1 MASVEEINKLFAQSK
16 EDEKAFNPR
25 RLEDVEDYSD
35 ISVLQSMLAGVGSGL
50 IAIPKGFASLGASLM
65 DLGADTNKAA
75 EVEKYFD
82 DLTTLDEQAEATT
95 AGKITETLVNIG
107 FPAVGAYSAG
117 ANLAAKA
124 FQAGRAG
131 KYFKL
136 TEPNLVK
143 GAKQA
148 TKLNARG
155 KTAQFIVGSAASG
168 VAEGV
173 FIGDVNE
180 VGTFGDL
187 LGGPTELERDDDYDP
202 TRELINRVKFGTEGA
217 LFSGILGGVGKTI
230 KNLATRGAKNRFSNS
245 KIDQTLDKIASFAR
259 ARGGKTKEFFDL
271 ERRQIGLRAQDIQ
284 LAKQTSRELD
294 KRIDAIFPA
303 WKTISDKS
311 PLYKDRKDVLE
322 QMNDVLLSGKPT
334 VNKAGNVKFG
344 DVDATKKAKL
354 IKKLRDIIGDDAD
367 KLKNIDDIFDNIT
380 AIRTGW
386 GEMFSALST
395 RITGKQ
401 LNEFKGLF
409 GNKFKDWLGQTYDVY
424 QNRSLIPFF
433 NWKPAREAVE
443 ATKKMFIEQAK
454 RNGVRLTDGEA
465 ELYVERL
472 VKSAQK
478 QGLPKGLRLDKEAS
492 PLFKMPI
499 FRKGTIQEDLVNLD
513 NSKLI
518 NKEARK
524 NIEAV
529 LGKTKNPMQTI
540 LSGTTRLSLI
550 TRRNQFFNELL
561 DQSNK
566 LGAASSTGRKMFYN
580 ADEVADGTA
589 ARELNTA
596 RFRQINLD
604 PAKKLEVG
612 STNPLNGMYAID
624 EIADALEET
633 NKNLL
638 GEGLTSQI
646 YAGFVLYP
654 KATSQMAKTIL
665 SPITH
670 IRNFV
675 SASLFATANGVIPDP
690 TAIKFAY
697 QALQAPLPGMRKQN
711 ERYRKMLQLG
721 VTNSNVRLG
730 DLRSL
735 IGDTNLVENAS
746 TIAPRWLARFASKA
760 RGVGED
766 LYTAEDDFWKMATF
780 SVESRRLATAY
791 ERAGVKR
798 TIDEIEEEAADIVRN
813 NIPNYDYVSEFVKG
827 LRKLPLGNFVSFP
840 AEIMRT
846 GTNIARR
853 GLKEIN
859 YTTVNDA
866 GETVK
871 PLARIGYQRLIGM
884 AATTAAI
891 PAGTVAAFKTIHNVT
906 NDEMEALRRY
916 VADWSKNST
925 LLPIRDEETGKLDK
939 YVDFSHANPYDIL
952 IRPFQTITNAVAS
965 GREDEDGMMDDFLRG
980 MFTAGKE
987 VASPFISE
995 SIWTEAVSDILIRG
1009 GRTREGFEVFNEQD
1023 SDGNKAYKI
1032 MAHLVK
1038 SQAPL
1043 SYPTLKRLKIS
1054 LKNKDDPDSFDP
1066 QGRQF
1071 EFGDELWGFVGARN
1085 VKVDPERTF
1094 KYKTADFVRGARDSK
1109 RLFTKEALRAG
1120 VVTPEQIVD
1129 AYINANRALF
1139 GVKRE
1144 YKLDIDAA
1152 RILDIN
1158 EEKLYESLQR
1168 GASRKEIGALE
1179 EGIFRP
1185 YEISREIY
1193 GTIAENAQ
1201 RLGVADPMEAATP
1214 VIGAIYDMLS
1224 IAPLS
1229 LGQFPEFENPFSTP
1243 TEEQPVTSNI
1253 SGLAQVNPQLLQ
1265 PPVTSIN
1272 TTIPY
1277 SQMNLA
1283 QRAEYD
1289 KLMRGI

>member
-1 MASVEEINKLFAQSK
+1 MTAELDKWKANNGQLNLTK
-16 EDEKAFNPR
+16 E
-25 RLEDVEDYSD
+25 EDYSD

-65 DLGADTNKAA
+65 DLGAGTNKAA

-117 ANLAAKA
+117 ASLASKA
-124 FQAGRAG
+124 FMAGKAG

-155 KTAQFIVGSAASG
+155 QTAKFIAGSAASG

-173 FIGDVNE
+173 FVGDVE
-180 VGTFGDL
+180 QIGTFGDL
-187 LGGPTELERDDDYDP
+187 LGGPTEIERSDDYDP

-230 KNLATRGAKNRFSNS
+230 KLLGQRGDKLRFSNN
-245 KIDQTLDKIASFAR
+245 KLDQSLDKIASFAR
-259 ARGGKTKEFFDL
+259 ARGGKTKEFFDI
-271 ERRQIGLRAQDIQ
+271 ERKQIGLRAADIQ

-294 KRIDAIFPA
+294 KSIDAIFPA
-303 WKTISDKS
+303 WKTISDRS
-311 PLYKDRKDVLE
+311 PLYKDRKEVLE
-322 QMNDVLLSGKPT
+322 QINDTMLSGKPT

-344 DVDATKKAKL
+344 DMDATKKTKL
-354 IKKLRDIIGDDAD
+354 IKKLKQVIKDDPE
-367 KLKNIDDIFDNIT
+367 KLKEAQDAIFGNVA

-386 GEMFSALST
+386 GDMFSSLGT

-401 LNEFKGLF
+401 LTEFQGLF
-409 GNKFKDWLGQTYDVY
+409 GNKFKDWMGQTYEVY
-424 QNRSLIPFF
+424 QNKSVIPFF
-433 NWKPAREAVE
+433 GWKPAAEAVKN
-443 ATKKMFIEQAK
+443 TKKMFIEQAK
-454 RNGVRLTDGEA
+454 RNGVKLTDGQA
-465 ELYVERL
+465 ENYVNQLIKTFRMPT
-472 VKSAQK
+472 
-478 QGLPKGLRLDKEAS
+478 GLKLNKPLS
-492 PLFKMPI
+492 PAFKMPM
-499 FRKGTIQEDLVNLD
+499 FRKGTTLEDMVNLD

-518 NKEARK
+518 NKETRK
-524 NIEAV
+524 NLDA
-529 LGKTKNPMQTI
+529 LFGKTQNPMETI
-540 LSGTTRLSLI
+540 LSGTTKLSLL
-550 TRRNQFFNELL
+550 TRRNQFFNDLL
-561 DQSNK
+561 TESDK
-566 LGAASSTGRKMFYN
+566 LGAKSSAGRKMFYN
-580 ADEVADGTA
+580 ADEVQDGTA
-589 ARELNTA
+589 LKELNTEK
-596 RFRQINLD
+596 FRQINLD
-604 PAKKLEVG
+604 PSGKLEAG

-638 GEGLTSQI
+638 GDGLLGQI
-646 YAGFVLYP
+646 YSGLVLYP

-675 SASLFATANGVIPDP
+675 SAGAFATANGIIPDAE
-690 TAIKFAY
+690 AIKFSY
-697 QALQAPLPGMRKQN
+697 QALQAPLKGMRKQN
-711 ERYRKMLQLG
+711 ERYRRMLQLG

-730 DLRSL
+730 DLRGL

-746 TIAPRWLARFASKA
+746 TIAPRWLSRFASKA
-760 RGVGED
+760 RGLGED
-766 LYTAEDDFWKMATF
+766 LYTAEDDFWKMASF
-780 SVESRRLATAY
+780 SVESRRLGKAY
-791 ERAGVKR
+791 QNAGIKR
-798 TIDEIEEEAADIVRN
+798 SINEIEEEAADIIRN
-813 NIPNYDYVSEFVKG
+813 NIPNYDYVSDFVKG

-859 YTTVNDA
+859 MTMKNDK
-866 GETVK
+866 GEMVK
-871 PLARIGYQRLIGM
+871 PLAKIGYQRLIGM

-891 PAGTVAAFKTIHNVT
+891 PAGTVAAFKTIHNVSQ
-906 NDEMEALRRY
+906 DEIEALRRY

-925 LLPIRDEETGKLDK
+925 LLPIRDKETGKLDT
-939 YVDFSHANPYDIL
+939 YIDFSHANPYDIL

-965 GREDEDGMMDDFLRG
+965 GREDEDGMMGDFLKG
-980 MFTAGKE
+980 MFEAGKE
-987 VASPFISE
+987 VASPFITE
-995 SIWTEAVSDILIRG
+995 SIWTEAISDLLIRG
-1009 GRTREGFEVFNEQD
+1009 GRTREGFEVFNDQD
-1023 SDGNKAYKI
+1023 SDGNKVTKI

-1043 SYPTLKRLKIS
+1043 SYPTLKRLKLS

-1071 EFGDELWGFVGARN
+1071 EFGDELWGFVGARK

-1094 KYKTADFVRGARDSK
+1094 KYKTADFVRGSRDSK
-1109 RLFTKEALRAG
+1109 RLFTKEALRSG
-1120 VVTPEQIVD
+1120 VVTPEQITD

-1139 GVKRE
+1139 GVKKNF
-1144 YKLDIDAA
+1144 KLDIDAA
-1152 RILDIN
+1152 RTLEIN
-1158 EEKLYESLQR
+1158 EEKLNESLSR
-1168 GASRKEIGALE
+1168 AASRKERGALE

-1185 YEISREIY
+1185 YDISREIY

-1201 RLGVADPMEAATP
+1201 RLGVADPMEAAAP
-1214 VIGAIYDMLS
+1214 VISAIYDMLS

-1229 LGQFPEFENPFSTP
+1229 LGNFPEFENPFSTP
-1243 TEEQPVTSNI
+1243 TEDQPVTSAI
-1253 SGLAQVNPQLLQ
+1253 SGLAQVNPQLLT
-1265 PPVTSIN
+1265 PPVTSVN
-1272 TTIPY
+1272 TQIPY

-1283 QRAEYD
+1283 QKAEYD
-1289 KLMRGI
+1289 KLVRGI

>member
-1 MASVEEINKLFAQSK
+1 MTAALEKWKASNGQLDLTNE
-16 EDEKAFNPR
+16 
-25 RLEDVEDYSD
+25 EDYSD

-82 DLTTLDEQAEATT
+82 DLTNLDEMAEATT

-124 FQAGRAG
+124 FQAGKAG

-155 KTAQFIVGSAASG
+155 KTAQFIVGTAASG

-173 FIGDVNE
+173 FVGDVNE
-180 VGTFGDL
+180 IGTFGDL
-187 LGGPTELERDDDYDP
+187 LGGPTELERTDDYDP
-202 TRELINRVKFGTEGA
+202 TIEILNRVKFGTEGA
-217 LFSGILGGVGKTI
+217 LFTGILSGVGKSI

-245 KIDQTLDKIASFAR
+245 KIDQALDKIASFAR
-259 ARGGKTKEFFDL
+259 ARGGKTQEFFDL

-303 WKTISDKS
+303 WKTISDRS
-311 PLYKDRKDVLE
+311 PLGKDRKDVLE
-322 QMNDVLLSGKPT
+322 QINDVMLSGKPT
-334 VNKAGNVKFG
+334 LNKAGNVKFG
-344 DVDATKKAKL
+344 DVDAAKKTKL
-354 IKKLRDIIGDDAD
+354 IKRLRNIIGDDPD
-367 KLKNIDDIFDNIT
+367 KLKNIDDIFDNIS

-409 GNKFKDWLGQTYDVY
+409 GNKFKDWMGQTYDVY
-424 QNRSLIPFF
+424 QNKSLIPFF
-433 NWKPAREAVE
+433 NWKPATEAVE
-443 ATKKMFIEQAK
+443 ATKKMFIEQAEK
-454 RNGVRLTDGEA
+454 NGVKLNEGQA
-465 ELYVERL
+465 ENYVNRII
-472 VKSAQK
+472 KSAQK
-478 QGLPKGLRLDKEAS
+478 QGLPKGFVMDKPSS
-492 PLFKMPI
+492 PLFEMPI

-518 NKEARK
+518 SKEARK

-529 LGKTKNPMQTI
+529 LGKAKNPMQTI
-540 LSGTTRLSLI
+540 LDGTTRLSLI

-561 DQSNK
+561 EQSDK
-566 LGAASSTGRKMFYN
+566 IGAASSTGRKMFYTE
-580 ADEVADGTA
+580 AEKVSGVAA
-589 ARELNTA
+589 KELNTA
-596 RFRQINLD
+596 RFRKIRID
-604 PAKKLEVG
+604 PEKTLEAG

-633 NKNLL
+633 SKQVNS
-638 GEGLTSQI
+638 LTSQI

-690 TAIKFAY
+690 TAIKFSY
-697 QALQAPLPGMRKQN
+697 QALQAPLKGARKQN

-730 DLRSL
+730 DLKSL
-735 IGDTNLVENAS
+735 IGDTNLVQNAAM
-746 TIAPRWLARFASKA
+746 IAPRWLSRFASKA

-780 SVESRRLATAY
+780 SVESRRLGKAY

-859 YTTVNDA
+859 YTTVNNE
-866 GETVK
+866 GKTVK

-884 AATTAAI
+884 AATTAAA
-891 PAGTVAAFKTIHNVT
+891 PAATVAAFKTIHNVSQ
-906 NDEMEALRRY
+906 DEMEALRRY

-965 GREDEDGMMDDFLRG
+965 GREDEDGMMDDFLKG

-995 SIWTEAVSDILIRG
+995 SIWTEAISDILIRG

-1094 KYKTADFVRGARDSK
+1094 KYKTADFVRGSRDSK

-1139 GVKRE
+1139 GVKKE

-1253 SGLAQVNPQLLQ
+1253 SGLAQVNPQLLT
-1265 PPVTSIN
+1265 PPVTSVN
-1272 TTIPY
+1272 TQIPY

-1289 KLMRGI
+1289 KLVRGI

>member
-1 MASVEEINKLFAQSK
+1 MTAELDKWKANNGQLNLTK
-16 EDEKAFNPR
+16 E
-25 RLEDVEDYSD
+25 EDYSD

-117 ANLAAKA
+117 ASLASKA
-124 FQAGRAG
+124 FMAGKAG

-155 KTAQFIVGSAASG
+155 QTAKFIVGSAASG

-173 FIGDVNE
+173 FVGDVE
-180 VGTFGDL
+180 QIGTFGDL
-187 LGGPTELERDDDYDP
+187 LGGPTEIERSDDYDP

-259 ARGGKTKEFFDL
+259 ARGGKTQEFFDI
-271 ERRQIGLRAQDIQ
+271 ERKQVGLRATDIQ
-284 LAKQTSRELD
+284 LAKQTSKELD

-303 WKTISDKS
+303 WRTISNKS
-311 PLYKDRKDVLE
+311 PLYKDRKETLE
-322 QMNDVLLSGKPT
+322 QINDVMLSGKPT

-344 DVDATKKAKL
+344 DVDAAKKAKL
-354 IKKLRDIIGDDAD
+354 IKKLRGIIGDDTD
-367 KLKNIDDIFDNIT
+367 KLKNIDDIFDNVK

-386 GEMFSALST
+386 GEMFSALGT

-401 LNEFKGLF
+401 LDEFQGLF
-409 GNKFKDWLGQTYDVY
+409 GNKFKDWMGQTYDVY

-433 NWKPAREAVE
+433 NFKPATEAVE
-443 ATKKMFIEQAK
+443 NTKKMFIEQAK
-454 RNGVRLTDGEA
+454 KNGVKLEPGEA

-478 QGLPKGLRLDKEAS
+478 QGLPKGLKLDKASS
-492 PLFKMPI
+492 PLFKMPM

-513 NSKLI
+513 NTKLI
-518 NKEARK
+518 SKEARK

-529 LGKTKNPMQTI
+529 LGKTNNPMQTI

-550 TRRNQFFNELL
+550 TRRNQFFNDLL
-561 DQSNK
+561 TESDK
-566 LGAASSTGRKMFYN
+566 LGSKSSTGRKMFYT
-580 ADEVADGTA
+580 ADEVQDGTA

-596 RFRQINLD
+596 RFRAINLD

-646 YAGFVLYP
+646 YAGLVLYP

-675 SASLFATANGVIPDP
+675 SAGAFATANGIIPDP

-730 DLRSL
+730 DLKSL

-746 TIAPRWLARFASKA
+746 SIAPRWLSRFASKA

-766 LYTAEDDFWKMATF
+766 LYTAEDDFWKMASF
-780 SVESRRLATAY
+780 SVESRRLGKAY
-791 ERAGVKR
+791 QNAGVKR
-798 TIDEIEEEAADIVRN
+798 TIDEIEEEAASIVRN
-813 NIPNYDYVSEFVKG
+813 NIPNYDYVSDFVKG

-859 YTTVNDA
+859 YSTVNDA

-871 PLARIGYQRLIGM
+871 PLARIGYQRLVGM

-891 PAGTVAAFKTIHNVT
+891 PAATVAAFKTIHNVSQ
-906 NDEMEALRRY
+906 DEIEALRRF

-925 LLPIRDEETGKLDK
+925 LLPVRDKETGKLDK
-939 YVDFSHANPYDIL
+939 YIDFSHANPYDIL

-965 GREDEDGMMDDFLRG
+965 GREDEDGMMDDFLKG
-980 MFTAGKE
+980 MFDAGKE
-987 VASPFISE
+987 ITSPFISE
-995 SIWTEAVSDILIRG
+995 SIWTEAISDILIRG
-1009 GRTREGFEVFNEQD
+1009 GRTREGFEVFNDQD

-1043 SYPTLKRLKIS
+1043 SYPTLKRLKLS

-1085 VKVDPERTF
+1085 VKIDPERTF
-1094 KYKTADFVRGARDSK
+1094 KYKTADFVRGSRDSK
-1109 RLFTKEALRAG
+1109 RLFTKEALRSG
-1120 VVTPEQIVD
+1120 VVTPEQITD

-1139 GVKRE
+1139 GVKKNF
-1144 YKLDIDAA
+1144 KLDIDAA
-1152 RILDIN
+1152 RTLEIN
-1158 EEKLYESLQR
+1158 EEKLNESLSR
-1168 GASRKEIGALE
+1168 AASRKERGALE

-1185 YEISREIY
+1185 YDISREIY

-1201 RLGVADPMEAATP
+1201 RLGVADPMEAAAP
-1214 VIGAIYDMLS
+1214 VISAIYDMLS

-1229 LGQFPEFENPFSTP
+1229 LGEFPEFENPFSTP
-1243 TEEQPVTSNI
+1243 TEEQPVTSAI
-1253 SGLAQVNPQLLQ
+1253 SGLAQVNPQLLT
-1265 PPVTSIN
+1265 PPVTSVN
-1272 TTIPY
+1272 TDLA
-1277 SQMNLA
+1277 QRAMNLA

-1289 KLMRGI
+1289 KLVRGI

>member
-1 MASVEEINKLFAQSK
+1 MASQLEELLKKNKDLNTKPSFEINNLSEA
-16 EDEKAFNPR
+16 
-25 RLEDVEDYSD
+25 EDYSD

-107 FPAVGAYSAG
+107 FPAIGAYSAG
-117 ANLAAKA
+117 ASLASKA
-124 FQAGRAG
+124 FMAGKAG

-155 KTAQFIVGSAASG
+155 KTAQFIAGPAASG

-173 FIGDVNE
+173 FVGDVE
-180 VGTFGDL
+180 QIGTFGAL
-187 LGGPTELERDDDYDP
+187 LGGPTEIERSDDYDP
-202 TRELINRVKFGTEGA
+202 TVELINRVKFGTEGA

-245 KIDQTLDKIASFAR
+245 KLDQALDKIASFAR
-259 ARGGKTKEFFDL
+259 ARGGKTTEFFGL
-271 ERRQIGLRAQDIQ
+271 ERKQVGLRAADIQ

-294 KRIDAIFPA
+294 KSIDAIFPA
-303 WKTISDKS
+303 WKTISDRS
-311 PLYKDRKDVLE
+311 PLYKDRKEVLE
-322 QMNDVLLSGKPT
+322 QINDTMLSGKPT

-344 DVDATKKAKL
+344 DIDATKKTKL
-354 IKKLRDIIGDDAD
+354 IKKLKQVIDDPQ
-367 KLKNIDDIFDNIT
+367 KLKETQDAIFGNVD

-386 GEMFSALST
+386 GDMFSSLGT

-401 LNEFKGLF
+401 LTEFQGLF
-409 GNKFKDWLGQTYDVY
+409 GNKFKDWMGQTYEVY
-424 QNRSLIPFF
+424 QNKSVIPFF
-433 NWKPAREAVE
+433 GWKPAAEAVKN
-443 ATKKMFIEQAK
+443 TKKMFIDQAK
-454 RNGVRLTDGEA
+454 KNGVKLTDGQA
-465 ELYVERL
+465 ENYVNQLIKTFRM
-472 VKSAQK
+472 
-478 QGLPKGLRLDKEAS
+478 PKGLKLNKPLS
-492 PLFKMPI
+492 PAFKMPM
-499 FRKGTIQEDLVNLD
+499 FRKGTTLEDMVNLD

-518 NKEARK
+518 NKETRK
-524 NIEAV
+524 NLDA
-529 LGKTKNPMQTI
+529 LFGKTQNPMETI
-540 LSGTTRLSLI
+540 LSGTTKLSLL
-550 TRRNQFFNELL
+550 TRRNQFFNDLL
-561 DQSNK
+561 TESDK
-566 LGAASSTGRKMFYN
+566 LGAKSSAGRKMFYN
-580 ADEVADGTA
+580 ADEVQDGTA
-589 ARELNTA
+589 LKELNTEK
-596 RFRQINLD
+596 FRQINLD
-604 PAKKLEVG
+604 PSGKLEAG

-638 GEGLTSQI
+638 GDGLLGQI
-646 YAGFVLYP
+646 YSGLVLYP

-670 IRNFV
+670 VRNFV
-675 SASLFATANGVIPDP
+675 SAGAFATANGIIPDAE
-690 TAIKFAY
+690 AIKFSY
-697 QALQAPLPGMRKQN
+697 QALQAPLKGMRKQN
-711 ERYRKMLQLG
+711 ERYRRMLQLG

-730 DLRSL
+730 DLRGL

-746 TIAPRWLARFASKA
+746 TIAPRWLSRFASKA
-760 RGVGED
+760 RGLGED
-766 LYTAEDDFWKMATF
+766 LYTAEDDFWKMASF
-780 SVESRRLATAY
+780 SVESRRLGKAY
-791 ERAGVKR
+791 QNAGIKR
-798 TIDEIEEEAADIVRN
+798 SINEIEEEAADIIRN
-813 NIPNYDYVSEFVKG
+813 NIPNYDYVSDFVKG

-859 YTTVNDA
+859 MTMKNDK
-866 GETVK
+866 GEMVK

-891 PAGTVAAFKTIHNVT
+891 PAGTVAAFKTIHNVSQ
-906 NDEMEALRRY
+906 DEIEALRRY

-925 LLPIRDEETGKLDK
+925 LLPIRDKETGKLDK
-939 YVDFSHANPYDIL
+939 YIDFSHAIPYDIL
-952 IRPFQTITNAVAS
+952 VRPFQTITNAVAA
-965 GREDEDGMMDDFLRG
+965 GREDEDGMMGDFLKG
-980 MFTAGKE
+980 MFEAGKE
-987 VASPFISE
+987 VASPFITE
-995 SIWTEAVSDILIRG
+995 SIWTEAISDLLIRG
-1009 GRTREGFEVFNEQD
+1009 GRTREGFEVFNDQD
-1023 SDGNKAYKI
+1023 SDGNKVTKI

-1043 SYPTLKRLKIS
+1043 SYPTLKRLKLS

-1071 EFGDELWGFVGARN
+1071 EFGDELWGFVGARK

-1094 KYKTADFVRGARDSK
+1094 KYKIANFQRGSRDSR
-1109 RLFTKEALRAG
+1109 RLFTKEALRGG
-1120 VVTPEQIVD
+1120 VVKPEQLVD

-1139 GVKRE
+1139 GVK
-1144 YKLDIDAA
+1144 KDFGLDIDAA
-1152 RILDIN
+1152 KTLGMSPNLITNDLKDRNI
-1158 EEKLYESLQR
+1158 
-1168 GASRKEIGALE
+1168 SRKERIALDN
-1179 EGIFRP
+1179 GIFRP
-1185 YEISREIY
+1185 YDISKDLATAIRE
-1193 GTIAENAQ
+1193 NSFK
-1201 RLGVADPMEAATP
+1201 LGLANPLDAAAP
-1214 VIGAIYDMLS
+1214 VLSAIYDMLS

-1229 LGQFPEFENPFSTP
+1229 LGEFPEFENPFSTP
-1243 TEEQPVTSNI
+1243 TEEQPVTSAI
-1253 SGLAQVNPQLLQ
+1253 SGLQQVNPQLLQ
-1265 PPVTSIN
+1265 PPVTSVN
-1272 TTIPY
+1272 TQIPY

-1289 KLMRGI
+1289 KLVRGI

>member
-1 MASVEEINKLFAQSK
+1 MTAELDKWKANNGQLNLTK
-16 EDEKAFNPR
+16 E
-25 RLEDVEDYSD
+25 EDYSD

-65 DLGADTNKAA
+65 DLGAGTNKAA

-117 ANLAAKA
+117 ASLASKA
-124 FQAGRAG
+124 FMAGKAG

-155 KTAQFIVGSAASG
+155 QTAKFIAGSAASG

-173 FIGDVNE
+173 FVGDVE
-180 VGTFGDL
+180 QIGTFGDL
-187 LGGPTELERDDDYDP
+187 LGGPTEIERSDDYDP

-230 KNLATRGAKNRFSNS
+230 KLLGQRGDKLRFSNN
-245 KIDQTLDKIASFAR
+245 KLDQSLDKIASFAR
-259 ARGGKTKEFFDL
+259 ARGGKTKEFFDI
-271 ERRQIGLRAQDIQ
+271 ERKQIGLRAADIQ

-294 KRIDAIFPA
+294 KSIDAIFPA
-303 WKTISDKS
+303 WKTISDRS
-311 PLYKDRKDVLE
+311 PLYKDRKEVLE
-322 QMNDVLLSGKPT
+322 QINDTMLSGKPT

-344 DVDATKKAKL
+344 DMDATKKTKL
-354 IKKLRDIIGDDAD
+354 IKKLKQVIKDDPK
-367 KLKNIDDIFDNIT
+367 KLKEAEDAIFGNIT

-386 GEMFSALST
+386 GDMFSSLGT

-401 LNEFKGLF
+401 LTEFQGLF
-409 GNKFKDWLGQTYDVY
+409 GNKFKDWMGQTYEVY
-424 QNRSLIPFF
+424 QNKSVIPFF
-433 NWKPAREAVE
+433 GWKPAAEAVKN
-443 ATKKMFIEQAK
+443 TKKMFIEQAK
-454 RNGVRLTDGEA
+454 RNGVKLTDGQA
-465 ELYVERL
+465 ENYVNQLIKTFRMPT
-472 VKSAQK
+472 
-478 QGLPKGLRLDKEAS
+478 GLKLNKPLS
-492 PLFKMPI
+492 PAFKMPM
-499 FRKGTIQEDLVNLD
+499 FRKGTTLEDMVNLD

-518 NKEARK
+518 NKETRK
-524 NIEAV
+524 NLDA
-529 LGKTKNPMQTI
+529 LFGKTQNPMETI
-540 LSGTTRLSLI
+540 LSGTTKLSLL
-550 TRRNQFFNELL
+550 TRRNQFFNDLL
-561 DQSNK
+561 TESDK
-566 LGAASSTGRKMFYN
+566 LGAKSSAGRKMFYN
-580 ADEVADGTA
+580 ADEVQDGTA
-589 ARELNTA
+589 LKELNTEK
-596 RFRQINLD
+596 FRQINLD
-604 PAKKLEVG
+604 PSGKLEAG

-638 GEGLTSQI
+638 GDGLLGQI
-646 YAGFVLYP
+646 YSGLVLYP

-675 SASLFATANGVIPDP
+675 SAGAFATANGIIPDAE
-690 TAIKFAY
+690 AIKFSY
-697 QALQAPLPGMRKQN
+697 QALQAPLKGMRKQN
-711 ERYRKMLQLG
+711 ERYRRMLQLG

-730 DLRSL
+730 DLRGL

-746 TIAPRWLARFASKA
+746 TIAPRWLSRFASKA
-760 RGVGED
+760 RGLGED
-766 LYTAEDDFWKMATF
+766 LYTAEDDFWKMASF
-780 SVESRRLATAY
+780 SVESRRLGKAY
-791 ERAGVKR
+791 QNAGIKR
-798 TIDEIEEEAADIVRN
+798 SINEIEEEAADIIRN
-813 NIPNYDYVSEFVKG
+813 NIPNYDYVSDFVKG

-859 YTTVNDA
+859 MTMKNDK
-866 GETVK
+866 GEMVK
-871 PLARIGYQRLIGM
+871 PLAKIGYQRLIGM

-891 PAGTVAAFKTIHNVT
+891 PAGTVAAFKTIHNVSQ
-906 NDEMEALRRY
+906 DEIEALRRY

-925 LLPIRDEETGKLDK
+925 LLPIRDKETGKLDT
-939 YVDFSHANPYDIL
+939 YIDFSHANPYDIL

-965 GREDEDGMMDDFLRG
+965 GREDEDGMMGDFLKG
-980 MFTAGKE
+980 MFEAGKE
-987 VASPFISE
+987 VASPFITE
-995 SIWTEAVSDILIRG
+995 SIWTEAISDLLIRG
-1009 GRTREGFEVFNEQD
+1009 GRTREGFEVFNDQD
-1023 SDGNKAYKI
+1023 SDGNKVTKI

-1043 SYPTLKRLKIS
+1043 SYPTLKRLKLS

-1071 EFGDELWGFVGARN
+1071 EFGDELWGFVGARK

-1094 KYKTADFVRGARDSK
+1094 KYKTADFVRGSRDSK
-1109 RLFTKEALRAG
+1109 RLFTKEALRSG
-1120 VVTPEQIVD
+1120 VVTPEQITD

-1139 GVKRE
+1139 GVKKNF
-1144 YKLDIDAA
+1144 KLDIDAA
-1152 RILDIN
+1152 RTLEIN
-1158 EEKLYESLQR
+1158 EEKLNESLSR
-1168 GASRKEIGALE
+1168 AASRKERGALE

-1185 YEISREIY
+1185 YDISREIY

-1201 RLGVADPMEAATP
+1201 RLGVADPMEAAAP
-1214 VIGAIYDMLS
+1214 VISAIYDMLS

-1229 LGQFPEFENPFSTP
+1229 LGNFPEFENPFSTP
-1243 TEEQPVTSNI
+1243 TEDQPVTSAI
-1253 SGLAQVNPQLLQ
+1253 SGLAQVNPQLLT
-1265 PPVTSIN
+1265 PPVTSVN
-1272 TTIPY
+1272 TQIPY

-1283 QRAEYD
+1283 QKAEYD
-1289 KLMRGI
+1289 KLVRGI

>member
-1 MASVEEINKLFAQSK
+1 MASAEEINKLFLQSK
-16 EDEKAFNPR
+16 EEEQSFNPR

-107 FPAVGAYSAG
+107 FPAIGAYSAG
-117 ANLAAKA
+117 ASLASKA
-124 FQAGRAG
+124 FMAGKAG

-155 KTAQFIVGSAASG
+155 KTAQFIAGSAASG

-173 FIGDVNE
+173 FVGDVE
-180 VGTFGDL
+180 QIGTFGDL
-187 LGGPTELERDDDYDP
+187 LGGPTEIERSDDYDP
-202 TRELINRVKFGTEGA
+202 TVELINRVKFGTEGA

-230 KNLATRGAKNRFSNS
+230 KLLGQRGDKLRFSNS
-245 KIDQTLDKIASFAR
+245 KLDQALDKIASFAR
-259 ARGGKTKEFFDL
+259 ARGGKTTEFFGL
-271 ERRQIGLRAQDIQ
+271 ERKQVGLRAADIQ

-294 KRIDAIFPA
+294 KSIDAIFPA
-303 WKTISDKS
+303 WKTISDRS
-311 PLYKDRKDVLE
+311 PLYKDRKEVLE
-322 QMNDVLLSGKPT
+322 QINDTMLSGKPT

-344 DVDATKKAKL
+344 DIDATKKTKL
-354 IKKLRDIIGDDAD
+354 IKKLKQVIDDPQ
-367 KLKNIDDIFDNIT
+367 KLKETQDAIFGNVD

-386 GEMFSALST
+386 GDMFSSLGT

-401 LNEFKGLF
+401 LTEFQGLF
-409 GNKFKDWLGQTYDVY
+409 GNKFKDWMGQTYEVY
-424 QNRSLIPFF
+424 QNKSVIPFF
-433 NWKPAREAVE
+433 GWKPAAEAVKN
-443 ATKKMFIEQAK
+443 TKKMFIDQAK
-454 RNGVRLTDGEA
+454 KNGVKLTDGQA
-465 ELYVERL
+465 ENYVNQLIKTFRM
-472 VKSAQK
+472 
-478 QGLPKGLRLDKEAS
+478 PKGLKLNKPLS
-492 PLFKMPI
+492 PAFKMPM
-499 FRKGTIQEDLVNLD
+499 FRKGTTLEDMVNLD

-518 NKEARK
+518 NKETRK
-524 NIEAV
+524 NLDA
-529 LGKTKNPMQTI
+529 LFGKTQNPMETI
-540 LSGTTRLSLI
+540 LSGTTKLSLL
-550 TRRNQFFNELL
+550 TRRNQFFNDLL
-561 DQSNK
+561 TESDK
-566 LGAASSTGRKMFYN
+566 LGAKSSAGRKMFYN
-580 ADEVADGTA
+580 ADEVQDGTA
-589 ARELNTA
+589 LKELNTEK
-596 RFRQINLD
+596 FRQINLD
-604 PAKKLEVG
+604 PSGKLEAG

-638 GEGLTSQI
+638 GDGLLGQI
-646 YAGFVLYP
+646 YSGLVLYP

-670 IRNFV
+670 VRNFV
-675 SASLFATANGVIPDP
+675 SAGAFATANGIIPDAE
-690 TAIKFAY
+690 AIKFSY
-697 QALQAPLPGMRKQN
+697 QALQAPLKGMRKQN
-711 ERYRKMLQLG
+711 ERYRRMLQLG

-730 DLRSL
+730 DLRGL

-746 TIAPRWLARFASKA
+746 TIAPRWLSRFASKA
-760 RGVGED
+760 RGLGED
-766 LYTAEDDFWKMATF
+766 LYTAEDDFWKMASF
-780 SVESRRLATAY
+780 SVESRRLGKAY
-791 ERAGVKR
+791 QNAGIKR
-798 TIDEIEEEAADIVRN
+798 SINEIEEEAADIIRN
-813 NIPNYDYVSEFVKG
+813 NIPNYDYVSDFVKG

-859 YTTVNDA
+859 MTMKNDK
-866 GETVK
+866 GEMVK

-891 PAGTVAAFKTIHNVT
+891 PAGTVAAFKTIHNVSQ
-906 NDEMEALRRY
+906 DEIEALRRY

-925 LLPIRDEETGKLDK
+925 LLPIRDKETGKLDK
-939 YVDFSHANPYDIL
+939 YIDFSHANPYDIL
-952 IRPFQTITNAVAS
+952 VRPFQTITNAVAA
-965 GREDEDGMMDDFLRG
+965 GREDEDGMMGDFLKG
-980 MFTAGKE
+980 MFEAGKE
-987 VASPFISE
+987 VASPFITE
-995 SIWTEAVSDILIRG
+995 SIWTEAISDLLIRG
-1009 GRTREGFEVFNEQD
+1009 GRTREGFEVFNDQD
-1023 SDGNKAYKI
+1023 SDGNKVTKI

-1043 SYPTLKRLKIS
+1043 SYPTLKRLKLS

-1071 EFGDELWGFVGARN
+1071 EFGDELWGFVGARK

-1094 KYKTADFVRGARDSK
+1094 KYKIANFQRGSRDSR
-1109 RLFTKEALRAG
+1109 RLFTKEALRGG
-1120 VVTPEQIVD
+1120 VVKPEQLVD

-1139 GVKRE
+1139 GVK
-1144 YKLDIDAA
+1144 KDFGLDIDAA
-1152 RILDIN
+1152 KTLGMSPNLITNDLKDRNI
-1158 EEKLYESLQR
+1158 
-1168 GASRKEIGALE
+1168 SRKERIALDN
-1179 EGIFRP
+1179 GIFRP
-1185 YEISREIY
+1185 YDISKDLATAIRE
-1193 GTIAENAQ
+1193 NSFK
-1201 RLGVADPMEAATP
+1201 LGLANPLDAAAP
-1214 VIGAIYDMLS
+1214 VLSAIYDMLS

-1229 LGQFPEFENPFSTP
+1229 LGEFPEFENPFSTP
-1243 TEEQPVTSNI
+1243 TEEQPVTSAI
-1253 SGLAQVNPQLLQ
+1253 SGLQQVNPQLLQ
-1265 PPVTSIN
+1265 PPVTSVN
-1272 TTIPY
+1272 TQIPY

-1289 KLMRGI
+1289 KLVRGI

>member
-1 MASVEEINKLFAQSK
+1 MASQLEELLKKNKDLNTKPSFEINNLSEA
-16 EDEKAFNPR
+16 
-25 RLEDVEDYSD
+25 EDYSD

-107 FPAVGAYSAG
+107 FPAIGAYSAG
-117 ANLAAKA
+117 ASLASKA
-124 FQAGRAG
+124 FMAGKAG

-155 KTAQFIVGSAASG
+155 KTAQFIAGSAASG

-173 FIGDVNE
+173 FVGDVE
-180 VGTFGDL
+180 QIGTFGDL
-187 LGGPTELERDDDYDP
+187 LGGPTEIERSDDYDP
-202 TRELINRVKFGTEGA
+202 TVELINRVKFGTEGA

-245 KIDQTLDKIASFAR
+245 KLDQALDKIASFAR
-259 ARGGKTKEFFDL
+259 ARGGKTTEFFGL
-271 ERRQIGLRAQDIQ
+271 ERKQVGLRAADIQ

-294 KRIDAIFPA
+294 KSIDAIFPA
-303 WKTISDKS
+303 WKTISDRS
-311 PLYKDRKDVLE
+311 PLYKDRKEVLE
-322 QMNDVLLSGKPT
+322 QINDTMLSGKPT

-344 DVDATKKAKL
+344 DIDATKKTKL
-354 IKKLRDIIGDDAD
+354 IKKLKQVIDDPQ
-367 KLKNIDDIFDNIT
+367 KLKETQDAIFGNVD

-386 GEMFSALST
+386 GDMFSSLGT

-401 LNEFKGLF
+401 LTEFQGLF
-409 GNKFKDWLGQTYDVY
+409 GNKFKDWMGQTYEVY
-424 QNRSLIPFF
+424 QNKSVIPFF
-433 NWKPAREAVE
+433 GWKPAAEAVKN
-443 ATKKMFIEQAK
+443 TKKMFIDQAK
-454 RNGVRLTDGEA
+454 KNGVKLTDGQA
-465 ELYVERL
+465 ENYVNQLIKTFRM
-472 VKSAQK
+472 
-478 QGLPKGLRLDKEAS
+478 PKGLKLNKPLS
-492 PLFKMPI
+492 PAFKMPM
-499 FRKGTIQEDLVNLD
+499 FRKGTTLEDMVNLD

-518 NKEARK
+518 NKETRK
-524 NIEAV
+524 NLDA
-529 LGKTKNPMQTI
+529 LFGKTQNPMETI
-540 LSGTTRLSLI
+540 LSGTTKLSLL
-550 TRRNQFFNELL
+550 TRRNQFFNDLL
-561 DQSNK
+561 TESDK
-566 LGAASSTGRKMFYN
+566 LGAKSSAGRKMFYN
-580 ADEVADGTA
+580 ADEVQDGTA
-589 ARELNTA
+589 LKELNTEK
-596 RFRQINLD
+596 FRQINLD
-604 PAKKLEVG
+604 PSGKLEAG

-638 GEGLTSQI
+638 GDGLLGQI
-646 YAGFVLYP
+646 YSGLVLYP

-670 IRNFV
+670 VRNFV
-675 SASLFATANGVIPDP
+675 SAGAFATANGIIPDAE
-690 TAIKFAY
+690 AIKFSY
-697 QALQAPLPGMRKQN
+697 QALQAPLKGMRKQN
-711 ERYRKMLQLG
+711 ERYRRMLQLG

-730 DLRSL
+730 DLRGL

-746 TIAPRWLARFASKA
+746 TIAPRWLSRFASKA
-760 RGVGED
+760 RGLGED
-766 LYTAEDDFWKMATF
+766 LYTAEDDFWKMASF
-780 SVESRRLATAY
+780 SVESRRLGKAY
-791 ERAGVKR
+791 QNAGIKR
-798 TIDEIEEEAADIVRN
+798 SINEIEEEAADIIRN
-813 NIPNYDYVSEFVKG
+813 NIPNYDYVSDFVKG

-859 YTTVNDA
+859 MTMKNDK
-866 GETVK
+866 GEMVK

-891 PAGTVAAFKTIHNVT
+891 PAGTVAAFKTIHNVSQ
-906 NDEMEALRRY
+906 DEIEALRRY

-925 LLPIRDEETGKLDK
+925 LLPIRDKETGKLDK
-939 YVDFSHANPYDIL
+939 YIDFSHANPYDIL
-952 IRPFQTITNAVAS
+952 VRPFQTITNAVAA
-965 GREDEDGMMDDFLRG
+965 GREDEDGMMGDFLKG
-980 MFTAGKE
+980 MFEAGKE
-987 VASPFISE
+987 VASPFITE
-995 SIWTEAVSDILIRG
+995 SIWTEAISDLLIRG
-1009 GRTREGFEVFNEQD
+1009 GRTREGFEVFNDQD
-1023 SDGNKAYKI
+1023 SDGNKVTKI

-1043 SYPTLKRLKIS
+1043 SYPTLKRLKLS

-1071 EFGDELWGFVGARN
+1071 EFGDELWGFVGARK

-1094 KYKTADFVRGARDSK
+1094 KYKIANFQRGSRDSR
-1109 RLFTKEALRAG
+1109 RLFTKEALRGG
-1120 VVTPEQIVD
+1120 VVKPEQLVD

-1139 GVKRE
+1139 GVK
-1144 YKLDIDAA
+1144 KDFGLDIDAA
-1152 RILDIN
+1152 KTLGMSPNLITNDLKDRNI
-1158 EEKLYESLQR
+1158 
-1168 GASRKEIGALE
+1168 SRKERIALDN
-1179 EGIFRP
+1179 GIFRP
-1185 YEISREIY
+1185 YDISKDLATAIRE
-1193 GTIAENAQ
+1193 NSFK
-1201 RLGVADPMEAATP
+1201 LGLANPLDAAAP
-1214 VIGAIYDMLS
+1214 VLSAIYDMLS

-1229 LGQFPEFENPFSTP
+1229 LGEFPEFENPFSTP
-1243 TEEQPVTSNI
+1243 TEEQPVTSAI
-1253 SGLAQVNPQLLQ
+1253 SGLQQVNPQLLQ
-1265 PPVTSIN
+1265 PPVTSVN
-1272 TTIPY
+1272 TQIPY

-1289 KLMRGI
+1289 KLVRGI

>member
-1 MASVEEINKLFAQSK
+1 MTAALEKWKASNGQLDLTNE
-16 EDEKAFNPR
+16 
-25 RLEDVEDYSD
+25 EDYSD

-82 DLTTLDEQAEATT
+82 DLTNLDEMAEATT

-124 FQAGRAG
+124 FQAGKAG

-155 KTAQFIVGSAASG
+155 KTAQFIVGTAASG

-173 FIGDVNE
+173 FVGDVNE
-180 VGTFGDL
+180 IGTFGDL
-187 LGGPTELERDDDYDP
+187 LGGPTELERTDDYDP
-202 TRELINRVKFGTEGA
+202 TIEILNRVKFGTEGA
-217 LFSGILGGVGKTI
+217 LFTGILSGVGKSI

-245 KIDQTLDKIASFAR
+245 KIDQALDKIASFAR
-259 ARGGKTKEFFDL
+259 ARGGKTQEFFDL

-303 WKTISDKS
+303 WKTISDRS
-311 PLYKDRKDVLE
+311 PLGKDRKDVLE
-322 QMNDVLLSGKPT
+322 QINDVMLSGKPT
-334 VNKAGNVKFG
+334 LNKAGNVKFG
-344 DVDATKKAKL
+344 DVDAAKKTKL
-354 IKKLRDIIGDDAD
+354 IKRLRNIIGDDPD
-367 KLKNIDDIFDNIT
+367 KLKNIDDIFDNIS

-409 GNKFKDWLGQTYDVY
+409 GNKFKDWMGQTYDVY
-424 QNRSLIPFF
+424 QNKSLIPFF
-433 NWKPAREAVE
+433 NWKPATEAVE
-443 ATKKMFIEQAK
+443 ATKKMFIEQAEK
-454 RNGVRLTDGEA
+454 NGVKLNEGQA
-465 ELYVERL
+465 ENYVNRII
-472 VKSAQK
+472 KSAQK
-478 QGLPKGLRLDKEAS
+478 QGLPKGFVMDKPSS
-492 PLFKMPI
+492 PLFEMPI

-518 NKEARK
+518 SKEARK

-529 LGKTKNPMQTI
+529 LGKAKNPMQTI
-540 LSGTTRLSLI
+540 LDGTTRLSLI

-561 DQSNK
+561 EQSDK
-566 LGAASSTGRKMFYN
+566 IGAASSTGRKMFYTE
-580 ADEVADGTA
+580 AEKVSGVAA
-589 ARELNTA
+589 KELNTA
-596 RFRQINLD
+596 RFRKIRID
-604 PAKKLEVG
+604 PEKTLEAG

-633 NKNLL
+633 SKQVNS
-638 GEGLTSQI
+638 LTSQI

-675 SASLFATANGVIPDP
+675 SASAFATANGVIPDP

-735 IGDTNLVENAS
+735 IGDTNLVQNAAM
-746 TIAPRWLARFASKA
+746 IAPRWLSRFASKA

-780 SVESRRLATAY
+780 SVESRRLGKAY

-859 YTTVNDA
+859 YTTVNDK

-1085 VKVDPERTF
+1085 VKIDPERTF
-1094 KYKTADFVRGARDSK
+1094 KYKTADFVRGSRDSK
-1109 RLFTKEALRAG
+1109 RLFTKEALRSG

-1129 AYINANRALF
+1129 SYINANRALF
-1139 GVKRE
+1139 GVKKE

-1168 GASRKEIGALE
+1168 GASKKEIGALE

-1185 YEISREIY
+1185 YDISREIY
-1193 GTIAENAQ
+1193 NTIGENAE
-1201 RLGVADPMEAATP
+1201 RLGVANPMEIAEP
-1214 VIGAIYDMLS
+1214 VISSIYDMLS

-1229 LGQFPEFENPFSTP
+1229 LATFPEFENPFSTP

-1265 PPVTSIN
+1265 PPVTSVN
-1272 TTIPY
+1272 TQIPY

-1283 QRAEYD
+1283 QKAEYD
-1289 KLMRGI
+1289 KLIFNR

>member
-1 MASVEEINKLFAQSK
+1 MASQLEELLKKNKDLNTKPSFEINNLSEA
-16 EDEKAFNPR
+16 
-25 RLEDVEDYSD
+25 EDYSD

-107 FPAVGAYSAG
+107 FPAIGAYSAG
-117 ANLAAKA
+117 ASLASKA
-124 FQAGRAG
+124 FMAGKAG

-155 KTAQFIVGSAASG
+155 KTAQFIAGSAASG

-173 FIGDVNE
+173 FVGDVE
-180 VGTFGDL
+180 QIGTFGDL
-187 LGGPTELERDDDYDP
+187 LGGPTEIERSDDYDP

-245 KIDQTLDKIASFAR
+245 KLDQALDKIASFAR
-259 ARGGKTKEFFDL
+259 ARGGKTTGIFGL
-271 ERRQIGLRAQDIQ
+271 ERKQVGLRAADIQ

-294 KRIDAIFPA
+294 KSIDAIFPA
-303 WKTISDKS
+303 WKTISDRS
-311 PLYKDRKDVLE
+311 PLYKDRKEVLE
-322 QMNDVLLSGKPT
+322 QINDTMLSGKPT

-344 DVDATKKAKL
+344 DIDATKKTKL
-354 IKKLRDIIGDDAD
+354 IKKLKQVIDDPQ
-367 KLKNIDDIFDNIT
+367 KLKETQDAIFGNVD

-386 GEMFSALST
+386 GDMFSSLGT

-401 LNEFKGLF
+401 LTEFQGLF
-409 GNKFKDWLGQTYDVY
+409 GNKFKDWMGQTYEVY
-424 QNRSLIPFF
+424 QNKSVIPFF
-433 NWKPAREAVE
+433 GWKPAAEAVKN
-443 ATKKMFIEQAK
+443 TKKMFIDQAK
-454 RNGVRLTDGEA
+454 KNGVKLTDGQA
-465 ELYVERL
+465 ENYVNQLIKTFRM
-472 VKSAQK
+472 
-478 QGLPKGLRLDKEAS
+478 PKGLKLNKPLS
-492 PLFKMPI
+492 PAFKMPM
-499 FRKGTIQEDLVNLD
+499 FRKGTTLEDMVNLD

-518 NKEARK
+518 NKETRK
-524 NIEAV
+524 NLDA
-529 LGKTKNPMQTI
+529 LFGKTQNPMETI
-540 LSGTTRLSLI
+540 LSGTTKLSLL
-550 TRRNQFFNELL
+550 TRRNQFFNDLL
-561 DQSNK
+561 TESDK
-566 LGAASSTGRKMFYN
+566 LGAKSSAGRKMFYN
-580 ADEVADGTA
+580 ADEVQDGTA
-589 ARELNTA
+589 LKELNTEK
-596 RFRQINLD
+596 FRQINLD
-604 PAKKLEVG
+604 PSGKLEAG

-638 GEGLTSQI
+638 GDGLLGQI
-646 YAGFVLYP
+646 YSGLVLYP

-670 IRNFV
+670 VRNFV
-675 SASLFATANGVIPDP
+675 SAGAFATANGIIPDAE
-690 TAIKFAY
+690 AIKFSY
-697 QALQAPLPGMRKQN
+697 QALQAPLKGMRKQN
-711 ERYRKMLQLG
+711 ERYRRMLQLG

-730 DLRSL
+730 DLRGL

-746 TIAPRWLARFASKA
+746 TIAPRWLSRFASKA
-760 RGVGED
+760 RGLGED
-766 LYTAEDDFWKMATF
+766 LYTAEDDFWKMASF
-780 SVESRRLATAY
+780 SVESRRLGKAY
-791 ERAGVKR
+791 QNAGIKR
-798 TIDEIEEEAADIVRN
+798 SINEIEEEAADIIRN
-813 NIPNYDYVSEFVKG
+813 NIPNYDYVSDFVKG

-859 YTTVNDA
+859 MTMKNDK
-866 GETVK
+866 GEMVK

-891 PAGTVAAFKTIHNVT
+891 PAGTVAAFKTIHNVSQ
-906 NDEMEALRRY
+906 DEIEALRRY

-925 LLPIRDEETGKLDK
+925 LLPIRDKETGKLDK
-939 YVDFSHANPYDIL
+939 YIDFSHANPYDIL
-952 IRPFQTITNAVAS
+952 VRPFQTITNAVAA
-965 GREDEDGMMDDFLRG
+965 GREDEDGMMGDFLKG
-980 MFTAGKE
+980 MFEAGKE
-987 VASPFISE
+987 VASPFITE
-995 SIWTEAVSDILIRG
+995 SIWTEAISDLLIRG
-1009 GRTREGFEVFNEQD
+1009 GRTREGFEVFNDQD
-1023 SDGNKAYKI
+1023 SDGNKVTKI

-1043 SYPTLKRLKIS
+1043 SYPTLKRLKLS

-1071 EFGDELWGFVGARN
+1071 EFGDELWGFVGARK

-1094 KYKTADFVRGARDSK
+1094 KYKIANFQRGSRDSR
-1109 RLFTKEALRAG
+1109 RLFTKEALRGG
-1120 VVTPEQIVD
+1120 VVKPEQLVD

-1139 GVKRE
+1139 GVK
-1144 YKLDIDAA
+1144 KDFGLDIDAA
-1152 RILDIN
+1152 KTLGMSPNLITNDLKDRNI
-1158 EEKLYESLQR
+1158 
-1168 GASRKEIGALE
+1168 SRKERIALDN
-1179 EGIFRP
+1179 GIFRP
-1185 YEISREIY
+1185 YDISKDLATAIRE
-1193 GTIAENAQ
+1193 NSFK
-1201 RLGVADPMEAATP
+1201 LGLANPLDAAAP
-1214 VIGAIYDMLS
+1214 VLSAIYDMLS

-1229 LGQFPEFENPFSTP
+1229 LGEFPEFENPFSTP
-1243 TEEQPVTSNI
+1243 TEEQPVTSAI
-1253 SGLAQVNPQLLQ
+1253 SGLQQVNPQLLQ
-1265 PPVTSIN
+1265 PPVTSVN
-1272 TTIPY
+1272 TQIPY

-1289 KLMRGI
+1289 KLVRGI

>member
-1 MASVEEINKLFAQSK
+1 MTAAL
-16 EDEKAFNPR
+16 EKWKANNGQ
-25 RLEDVEDYSD
+25 LDLTNEEDYSD

-82 DLTTLDEQAEATT
+82 DLTNLDEMAEATT

-124 FQAGRAG
+124 FQAGKAG

-173 FIGDVNE
+173 FVGDVNE
-180 VGTFGDL
+180 IGTFGDL
-187 LGGPTELERDDDYDP
+187 LGGPTELERTDDYDP
-202 TRELINRVKFGTEGA
+202 TIEILNRVKFGTEGA
-217 LFSGILGGVGKTI
+217 LFTGILSGVGKSI

-245 KIDQTLDKIASFAR
+245 KIDQALDKIASFAR
-259 ARGGKTKEFFDL
+259 ARGGKTQEFFDI
-271 ERRQIGLRAQDIQ
+271 ERRQVGLRSQDIQ
-284 LAKQTSRELD
+284 LAKETARNLTE
-294 KRIDAIFPA
+294 KIDAIFPA

-311 PLYKDRKDVLE
+311 PLGKDRKDVLE
-322 QMNDVLLSGKPT
+322 QMNDVLLSGKRT
-334 VNKAGNVKFG
+334 MNKAGNVRFS
-344 DVDATKKAKL
+344 DVDPIKKAKL
-354 IKKLRDIIGDDAD
+354 IKRLRNIIGDDPD
-367 KLKNIDDIFDNIT
+367 KLKNIDDIFDNMT

-386 GEMFSALST
+386 GEMFSALGT

-401 LNEFKGLF
+401 LDEFKGLF
-409 GNKFKDWLGQTYDVY
+409 GNKFKNWMEQTYDVF
-424 QNRSLIPFF
+424 QNKSLIPFF
-433 NWKPAREAVE
+433 NWKPAKEAVE
-443 ATKKMFIEQAK
+443 ATKKMFMEQAK
-454 RNGVRLTDGEA
+454 KNKVKLTEGQAENYVNQIIKTAKPGRSLKLGKPEA
-465 ELYVERL
+465 P
-472 VKSAQK
+472 
-478 QGLPKGLRLDKEAS
+478 G
-492 PLFKMPI
+492 FKLPI
-499 FRKGTIQEDLVNLD
+499 FRKGTIQDDYVNLD

-518 NKEARK
+518 GKQAKK

-529 LGKTKNPMQTI
+529 LGKAKNPMQTI
-540 LSGTTRLSLI
+540 LDGTTRLSLI

-561 DQSNK
+561 EQSDK
-566 LGAASSTGRKMFYN
+566 IGAASSTGRKMFYT
-580 ADEVADGTA
+580 ADEVANGTA
-589 ARELNTA
+589 LKDLGPN
-596 RFRQINLD
+596 FRMIGMD
-604 PAKKLEVG
+604 KAGKLEVAG
-612 STNPLNGMYAID
+612 VTNPLKGMYAID
-624 EIADALEET
+624 EIADALEDV
-633 NKNLL
+633 NRNLL
-638 GEGLTSQI
+638 GEGLTGKI
-646 YAGFVLYP
+646 YAGLVLYP

-735 IGDTNLVENAS
+735 INDTNLVENAAM
-746 TIAPRWLARFASKA
+746 IAPRWISRFLSKA

-780 SVESRRLATAY
+780 SVESRRLKNAY
-791 ERAGVKR
+791 DKFGVKR

-859 YTTVNDA
+859 YSTVNNE
-866 GETVK
+866 GKTVK

-925 LLPIRDEETGKLDK
+925 LLPIRDKETGKLDK

-965 GREDEDGMMDDFLRG
+965 GREDEDGMMDDFLKG

-995 SIWTEAVSDILIRG
+995 SIWTEAISDILIRG

-1139 GVKRE
+1139 GVKKE

-1158 EEKLYESLQR
+1158 EDALNESLER

-1185 YEISREIY
+1185 YDISREIY
-1193 GTIAENAQ
+1193 NTIGENAE
-1201 RLGVADPMEAATP
+1201 RLGVANPIEIAEP
-1214 VIGAIYDMLS
+1214 VISSIYDILS

-1229 LGQFPEFENPFSTP
+1229 LGEFPEFENPFSTP

-1289 KLMRGI
+1289 KLMRGK